1 MWQKSLHWLVDYL
14 LVLIAKHGSKGLID
28 LSYASK
34 GALIVADLDYHFV
47 LIAEFSDVSLRVP
60 SKVLFLDH
68 FAELFKIFLS
78 LFVLIENA
86 LEEVTIQFVDR
97 GHLEVDLAQ
106 FGPILT
112 DTSKSKIDVITNLI
126 KIVKFGLL

>member
-14 LVLIAKHGSKGLID
+14 LVLIPKHRSKGLID

-47 LIAEFSDVSLRVP
+47 LIAQFSDVPLRVP

-68 FAELFKIFLS
+68 FAELFKILLS

-86 LEEVTIQFVDR
+86 LEEVTIQFVDG